1 MNTFVFLFFG
11 GKSTK
16 TEGDVFSGKVTILA
30 RVIVA
35 EKMILVEIVWGEGV
49 K

>member
-1 MNTFVFLFFG
+1 MNTLVILFFG
-11 GKSTK
+11 RKSTK
-16 TEGDVFSGKVTILA
+16 TEEEVFSGKVTILA

-35 EKMILVEIVWGEGV
+35 EKNYTRRNWLGGRG